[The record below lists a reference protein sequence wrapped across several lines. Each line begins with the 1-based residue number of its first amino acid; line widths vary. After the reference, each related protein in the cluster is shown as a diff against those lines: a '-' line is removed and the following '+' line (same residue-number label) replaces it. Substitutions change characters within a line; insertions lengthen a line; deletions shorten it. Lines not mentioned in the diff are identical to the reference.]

1 MRNISKLLAKLLRN
15 LDFEVEE
22 HPVPDATVKAAGM
35 QSVTNII
42 VRHKFGDG
50 PTIALNAHGDVVP
63 PGSGWQYDP
72 YGAEIVTE
80 GGQRKMFGRGVAVS
94 KSDLAGYTWALLALK
109 EAQSKVEN
117 SREQSNFILL
127 TMKKLAEQ
135 LVRNG
140 F

>member
-1 MRNISKLLAKLLRN
+1 MKDVISDFLNSQQERQEEFLAALVKSPTDNPPGDCAAHSKLLARLLRN

-72 YGAEIVTE
+72 YGAE
-80 GGQRKMFGRGVAVS
+80 
-94 KSDLAGYTWALLALK
+94 
-109 EAQSKVEN
+109 
-117 SREQSNFILL
+117 
-127 TMKKLAEQ
+127 
-135 LVRNG
+135 
-140 F
+140 

>member
-1 MRNISKLLAKLLRN
+1 MKDVVSDFLNSQQERQEEFLAALVKSPTDNPPGDCAAHSKLLAKLLRN

-94 KSDLAGYTWALLALK
+94 KSNLAHT
-109 EAQSKVEN
+109 
-117 SREQSNFILL
+117 
-127 TMKKLAEQ
+127 
-135 LVRNG
+135 
-140 F
+140 